1 MSTVVLVDGDRI
13 EARRPR
19 LLERLEAR
27 WRRLALD
34 RELAEGA
41 LPETCGSLILRAHD
55 LIGLPARR
63 ALARDIRRLLREAG
77 SGYPWTV
84 TRVPMRRSAILAAA
98 DELELLAHRLVAPD
112 PVAARGVAEVRL
124 LLSDGGGPLYFRGA
138 SYELSAAVARARRD
152 LEVRHA
158 SA

>member
-1 MSTVVLVDGDRI
+1 MAAFARAGEVVSSFGLV
-13 EARRPR
+13 EVCT
-19 LLERLEAR
+19 E
-27 WRRLALD
+27 LD
-34 RELAEGA
+34 EF
-41 LPETCGSLILRAHD
+41 AH
-55 LIGLPARR
+55 ARR

-124 LLSDGGGPLYFRGA
+124 LLADGGGPLYFRGA